1 MLSDAPGDQRG
12 FVNEVLKHGLGYFPH
27 GFTRDRIYVLAFPV
41 RSLPVTI

>member
-1 MLSDAPGDQRG
+1 MMSDAPGNQRD
-12 FVNEVLKHGLGYFPH
+12 FVNEALKHGLAYFPH